1 MSAQRGILNASRI
14 KRRAAVNRTA
24 GLQPVK
30 PPRLPALPLNPSKV
44 QANSSLI
51 SYLYFLKDLAPISPE
66 IAEVELHSMEEQ
78 FDVLLGDF
86 YLKPDFF
93 I

>member
-30 PPRLPALPLNPSKV
+30 PPRLPSLPLNPSQV
-44 QANSSLI
+44 EEYSSLI
-51 SYLYFLKDLAPISPE
+51 SKLLFLKDLVPISPE
-66 IAEVELHSMEEQ
+66 IADVELHSMEEQ

-86 YLKPDFF
+86 YLLPDFSF
-93 I
+93 